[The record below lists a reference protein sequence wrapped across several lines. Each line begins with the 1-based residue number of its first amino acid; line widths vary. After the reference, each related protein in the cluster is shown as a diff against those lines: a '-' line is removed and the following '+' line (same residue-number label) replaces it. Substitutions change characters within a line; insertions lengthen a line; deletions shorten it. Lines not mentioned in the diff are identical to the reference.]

1 MKGVVLMGG
10 DVLEL
15 KEVPEPRL
23 EKVTDAILKVTTASI
38 CGSDIHIK
46 HGMMHWITPGTILG
60 HEFVGVIEEVGREVS
75 TFKKGDRVVASGS
88 FQCGKCF
95 FCKNGDIGLC
105 EIGGAFGGGGKKSG
119 IVSGGQ
125 AEYVRIPFADN
136 SLEEI
141 PDGLEDEDVIFVGD
155 ILSTGFHGAIMSGIK
170 PGDSVV
176 VFGCGPV
183 GLCAQVCAKIM
194 GGVAIGVDIVDF
206 RLKTAEA
213 FGSIPINA
221 EKENVIEKIRNL
233 TQGRGA
239 DVVIEAVG
247 SESTFSGSI
256 KAVRRGGTVS
266 ILGIF
271 PQALALPIQKL
282 CFYTLKISIG
292 LANIS
297 HMAELIKLIQAGRIN
312 LRPLITH
319 TFPLSRALQGYEIF
333 ENRKDTCI
341 KVLLKP

>member
-1 MKGVVLMGG
+1 V
-10 DVLEL
+10 DREILEV
-15 KEVPEPRL
+15 KEVPEPKL
-23 EKVTDAILKVTTASI
+23 EKPTDAILKVTTASI

-46 HGMMHWITPGTILG
+46 HGMMPWIKPGTIIG
-60 HEFVGVIEEVGREVS
+60 HEFVGIIEEVGVGVS
-75 TFKKGDRVVASGS
+75 KFKKGDRVVASGS

-136 SLEEI
+136 CLEKI

-155 ILSTGFHGAIMSGIK
+155 ILSTGFHGAIMGGIK
-170 PGDSVV
+170 PGDSVA

-183 GLCAQVCAKIM
+183 GLCAQICARIM
-194 GGVAIGVDIVDF
+194 GADPVIGVDTIDF
-206 RLKTAEA
+206 RLKIAKT

-221 EKENVIEKIRNL
+221 EKENAIEKIRNL

-239 DVVIEAVG
+239 GVVIEAVG

-271 PQALALPIQKL
+271 PQALTLPIQKL

-292 LANIS
+292 LANLS
-297 HMAELIKLIQAGRIN
+297 RMAELIELIQAGKIN

-333 ENRKDTCI
+333 QNKKDTCI